1 MPSTLRTPSPIA
13 AKPVKR
19 DSAVPDIYRLDPDG
33 DITLVL
39 TRFVT
44 YVDEDDEILGTKA
57 IPQADTGDDGV
68 VEEEVIIHA
77 SSRHM
82 ILASPVFRAMLQRKF
97 SESNTLQL
105 TGRVEIRL
113 PDDDPD
119 ALLILLNIIHGH
131 VRKVP
136 LSVDLITLIQLAI
149 LVDKYDIH
157 EAVELFSNFWF
168 DNLKSTIPGE
178 YTDDIPAWICICW
191 VFDRPNEFKVT
202 THLALR
208 QGKQAITSGELPIP
222 SSVVEAINSKRQEA
236 LHKLLTTLYGH
247 LDDYMEN
254 EHCSFECDA
263 LMLGSLTKRLRA
275 LKIFPLRPD
284 PPYSGLCFEEF
295 DYRFRQ
301 GMYFPG
307 AQRTSAYFYEHSK
320 CAIRSLDT
328 TLLKCEE
335 KLLGLDMRDYK

>member
-1 MPSTLRTPSPIA
+1 MPSKLRTPSPVVI
-13 AKPVKR
+13 KPVKP
-19 DSAVPDIYRLDPDG
+19 DSMAADIYRLDPDG
-33 DITLVL
+33 DVALLL

-44 YVDEDDEILGTKA
+44 YTDDEDEIPSIK
-57 IPQADTGDDGV
+57 
-68 VEEEVIIHA
+68 
-77 SSRHM
+77 
-82 ILASPVFRAMLQRKF
+82 LASAVHTRQEDHFEEG
-97 SESNTLQL
+97 S
-105 TGRVEIRL
+105 VEIPL

-136 LSVDLITLIQLAI
+136 LIVDLVTLTQLAI

-168 DNLKSTIPGE
+168 ENLKSTIPE
-178 YTDDIPAWICICW
+178 KYTDDIPAWICISW
-191 VFDRPNEFKVT
+191 VFNRSIEFKKT
-202 THLALR
+202 TRLALR
-208 QGKQAITSGELPIP
+208 QGRHSIPSADLPIP
-222 SSVVEAINSKRQEA
+222 SSVVQTINTRRQEA
-236 LHKLLTTLYGH
+236 LGELLKTLYGH

-275 LKIFPLRPD
+275 LKIFPHRPEA
-284 PPYSGLCFEEF
+284 PYAGLCFEEF

-307 AQRTSAYFYEHSK
+307 AQRTSTYFSQHSK

-328 TLLKCEE
+328 TLRKCEE
-335 KLLGLDMRDYK
+335 KLEGLEMNDYK

>member
-13 AKPVKR
+13 VKPVKCE
-19 DSAVPDIYRLDPDG
+19 DNAPDIYRLDPDG

-39 TRFVT
+39 TRYVT
-44 YVDEDDEILGTKA
+44 YVDEDEAMLDIKTISAAKRQE
-57 IPQADTGDDGV
+57 DDL
-68 VEEEVIIHA
+68 VEEEVVFHV

-105 TGRVEIRL
+105 TGSVEIPL

-119 ALLILLNIIHGH
+119 AMLILLKIIHGH
-131 VRKVP
+131 MRKVP
-136 LSVDLITLIQLAI
+136 LRVDLITLVQLAI
-149 LVDKYDIH
+149 LIDKYDVH
-157 EAVELFSNFWF
+157 EVVELFSNFWF
-168 DNLKSTIPGE
+168 DNLKSTIPE
-178 YTDDIPAWICICW
+178 KYTDDIPAWICICW
-191 VFDRPNEFKVT
+191 VFDRPNEFRKT
-202 THLALR
+202 TRLALR
-208 QGKQAITSGELPIP
+208 EGKQAVPSDELPIP
-222 SSVVEAINSKRQEA
+222 QSVVEAINSKRQEV
-236 LHKLLTTLYGH
+236 LHKLVTTLYGH
-247 LDDYMEN
+247 IDDYTEN

-275 LKIFPLRPD
+275 LKIFPHRPD
-284 PPYSGLCFEEF
+284 PPYAGLCFEEF

-307 AQRTSAYFYEHSK
+307 AQRTSAYYYEHSK

-335 KLLGLDMRDYK
+335 KLSGLDMCDYK